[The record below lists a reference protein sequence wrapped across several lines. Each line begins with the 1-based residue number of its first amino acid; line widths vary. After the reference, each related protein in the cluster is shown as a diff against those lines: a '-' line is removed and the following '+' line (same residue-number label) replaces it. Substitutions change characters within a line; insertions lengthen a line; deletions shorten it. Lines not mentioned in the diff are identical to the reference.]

1 MKLIVILICVAAL
14 RYWKVGRTTK
24 RYSWFAQYARKLQKV
39 TGSWGASW
47 IQFFVILLPILLLS
61 LLLQFGLAHGVFYI
75 LGFLFSIIVLWYCL
89 WPVSLQAYL
98 ESKLKNASAVNEP
111 VMSEDSAAV
120 EDSADGENVMVDDE
134 KATVDPKAII
144 ESLFCFA
151 NTQTF
156 SVIFWFIILGPFGAI
171 LYRLVAEITFLA
183 SKPDSELGGLASVG
197 HLLEDILEW
206 LPARLV
212 GLSYV
217 IAGNFVRGFQNWL
230 RNAKAGL
237 SSNQS
242 LLIES
247 GMGAMDFSD
256 DKALDVE
263 DARQVVQ
270 LIDRSFIV
278 WLVML
283 AIFTL
288 GLWMY

>member
-89 WPVSLQAYL
+89 WPVSLRVYL
-98 ESKLKNASAVNEP
+98 ESKLKSASAVNEP
-111 VMSEDSAAV
+111 VMSD
-120 EDSADGENVMVDDE
+120 DSADGKGVDDE
-134 KATVDPKAII
+134 KAMVDPKAII

-217 IAGNFVRGFQNWL
+217 IAGNFVHGFQNWL
-230 RNAKAGL
+230 RNAKGGL

-288 GLWMY
+288 GFWMY